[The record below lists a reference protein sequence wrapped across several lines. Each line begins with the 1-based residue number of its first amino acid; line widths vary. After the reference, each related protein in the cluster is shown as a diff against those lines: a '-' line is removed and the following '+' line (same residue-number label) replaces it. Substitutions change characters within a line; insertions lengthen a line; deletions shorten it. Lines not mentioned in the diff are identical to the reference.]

1 MPAREAFARGKIMVV
16 PSRFES
22 LPYIVLEA
30 AGAQI
35 PLVATNVGGMGEIFG
50 PYGDRLIA
58 ADDPQILADALREM
72 LTKSPRARGEE
83 AAALADYVAS
93 RFSVSGMV
101 DQIIQGYRDAIAARA
116 SHGA

>member
-1 MPAREAFARGKIMVV
+1 
-16 PSRFES
+16 
-22 LPYIVLEA
+22 
-30 AGAQI
+30 
-35 PLVATNVGGMGEIFG
+35 MGEIFG
-50 PYGDRLIA
+50 PHGDRLIA

-72 LTKSPRARGEE
+72 LTKSPQARGEE

-101 DQIIQGYRDAIAARA
+101 DRIIQGYRDAIAARA